1 MKKTEF
7 SLLLVAL
14 LSSSTFAK
22 NIELEKITVTTPT
35 KSNQTLINTTANVD
49 VITSHQ
55 LEMRGYKTLGDAL
68 SSIAGIHFSQD
79 GGFGQSSSIKI
90 RGFDSKRVLVLVDGV
105 RYNDPT
111 SLSGAKFSDLL
122 IDNIEQVEIVKGP
135 QSGVWGA
142 DASAGVINIIT
153 KKATQDGF
161 KTQINGE
168 YGTYNTQKYGLN
180 TSFKQDFFDISLNLQ
195 RLTSDGFSAQV
206 PAGELVKD
214 YEDDGYENTS
224 ADIRV
229 GLNISK
235 KDRVELFYNI
245 IDSESD
251 FDGWNA
257 PNDKNETVESKE
269 QFFGVNYSR
278 KADNYKAKLYLN
290 RSKFERYYPNSFFT
304 KSYDGNVDEAGFSG
318 EFNYL
323 GSSVFSGGF
332 DYKAFNHDNEI
343 SKDYTNEGVFLT
355 NTNFFNEKR
364 TTFTQNIRYDKF
376 DSFDN
381 KLTYKIG
388 LKHDH
393 VKIEDFVASVNYA
406 TAYNVPA
413 LYQLYNASFGNAG
426 LNAEQTAGFDVT
438 LNYKGVGVTYFS
450 NEIEEMI
457 DYDFITSKYNNIK
470 GKSKLSGVEVSHSN
484 FIDSAGLAY
493 GLNYTYLKAED
504 ASGKKLANRPKNSA
518 NLSLDYYG
526 VESLHIGTLIRY
538 VGKRGKQS
546 SYTVVDVITSVDVSD
561 RLNIYAKMDNAL
573 RKHYQDISGYGTNL
587 LAFYIGFRYKM

>member
-1 MKKTEF
+1 MKKTEL
-7 SLLLVAL
+7 SLLLVVL

-22 NIELEKITVTTPT
+22 NVELEKITITTPT
-35 KSNQTLINTTANVD
+35 KSEQSLLNTTANVD
-49 VITSHQ
+49 VITSQQ
-55 LEMRGYKTLGDAL
+55 LEMRGYKTLGEAL
-68 SSIAGIHFSQD
+68 STISGIQVSQN
-79 GGFGQSSSIKI
+79 GGFGQSNSIKI
-90 RGFDSKRVLVLVDGV
+90 RGFDSKRVLVLVDGI
-105 RYNDPT
+105 RYNNPT
-111 SLSGAKFSDLL
+111 SLSGAQFSDLL
-122 IDNIEQVEIVKGP
+122 TSNIEQIEIVKGP
-135 QSGVWGA
+135 QSGIWGA

-161 KTQINGE
+161 RASINGE

-180 TSFKQDFFDISLNLQ
+180 TSYKQDFFDISLNLQ

-206 PAGELVKD
+206 PKGELAKN
-214 YEDDGYENTS
+214 YEDDGYENSS

-245 IDSESD
+245 IDSKTD

-257 PNDKNETVESKE
+257 PDDKNETAESKE
-269 QFFGVNYSR
+269 QFFGVSYSR
-278 KADNYKAKLYLN
+278 NADNYKTKLYLN
-290 RSKFERYYPNSFFT
+290 RSKFERYYPNSFYT
-304 KSYDGNVDEAGFSG
+304 KNFDGNVDEAGFNG

-323 GSSVFSGGF
+323 GSSVFGGGF
-332 DYKAFNHDNEI
+332 DYKVFNHDNEI

-355 NTNFFNEKR
+355 NTNLFNEKR
-364 TTFTQNIRYDKF
+364 TTFTQNVRYDKF
-376 DSFDN
+376 DTFDN

-406 TAYNVPA
+406 TAYNVPT
-413 LYQLYNASFGNAG
+413 LYHLYDATYGNAG
-426 LNAEQTAGFDVT
+426 LNAEQTVGFDVT
-438 LNYKGVGVTYFS
+438 LDYKGIGITYFS
-450 NEIEEMI
+450 NEIDEMI
-457 DYDFITSKYNNIK
+457 DYDFATSKYNNIK
-470 GKSKLSGVEVSHSN
+470 GKSKLSGVEISHSN
-484 FIDSAGLAY
+484 FIDFAGLAY

-504 ASGKKLANRPKNSA
+504 ANGKKLANRPKDSA

-538 VGKRGKQS
+538 VGKRDKQS
-546 SYTVVDVITSVDVSD
+546 SYTIVDITTAVDVSD

-573 RKHYQDISGYGTNL
+573 RKQYQDISGYGTNL
-587 LAFYIGFRYKM
+587 LAFYLGFRYKM